1 MPIVLGAIASVLIGC
16 SDFLGRYGTR
26 RSNAITATSGAMLG
40 GALTALVAL
49 ALIPSVFAG
58 RDVWLGAASGLLV
71 GIALALL
78 YEAMATSSAAVAG
91 PLVALGAAFV
101 PLAWDLL
108 RGNAL
113 TGPVLAGAAVAIASL
128 LVVMY
133 SPALK
138 GTLRRGIGL
147 SLLASLLFGVS
158 FTLVGEAGS
167 DSGVWAPAAQRVV
180 ALGVMLTLATARRVP
195 RLPRR
200 PLLGPML
207 VSGTCG
213 SLAIVAFALG
223 AQQADSLAAVAIS
236 ASMFPAV
243 SATLAATF
251 DDDTL
256 RWWQMIGILG
266 VIAGIALM
274 ALA

>member
-1 MPIVLGAIASVLIGC
+1 LPIVLGALASVFIGF

-26 RSNAITATSGAMLG
+26 RSNAVTATSGAMLG
-40 GALTALVAL
+40 GAVSALVAL

-58 RDVWLGAASGLLV
+58 RDVVLGVSSGLLV

-91 PLVALGAAFV
+91 PLVALGAALI
-101 PLAWDLL
+101 PLAWDVT
-108 RGNAL
+108 RGNRPSGLAL
-113 TGPVLAGAAVAIASL
+113 VGVVVAISSL
-128 LVVMY
+128 LLVMY

-138 GTLRRGIGL
+138 GTLRRGVGL
-147 SLLASLLFGVS
+147 SLMASLLFGIS
-158 FTLVGEAGS
+158 FALVGEAGE
-167 DSGVWAPAAQRVV
+167 DSGVWAPAGQRVT
-180 ALGVMLTLATARRVP
+180 ALVVMLALATARGVP
-195 RLPRR
+195 RLPPR

-207 VSGTCG
+207 ISGTCG

-223 AQQADSLAAVAIS
+223 AQQGSLATVAVS

-243 SATLAATF
+243 SATLAAAF
-251 DDDTL
+251 DEDTL

-266 VIAGIALM
+266 VVGGISLM
-274 ALA
+274 ALG

>member
-1 MPIVLGAIASVLIGC
+1 VPIVLGALASVLIGC

-26 RSNAITATSGAMLG
+26 RSNAVTATSGAMLG
-40 GALTALVAL
+40 GAVTALIAL

-58 RDVWLGAASGLLV
+58 RDVWLGVASGLLV

-91 PLVALGAAFV
+91 PLVALGAAFI
-101 PLAWDLL
+101 PLAWDLV
-108 RGNAL
+108 RGNPL
-113 TGPVLAGAAVAIASL
+113 SGSVLAGATLAIASL
-128 LVVMY
+128 VLVMY

-138 GTLRRGIGL
+138 GTLRRGIAL
-147 SLLASLLFGVS
+147 SLMASVLFGVS
-158 FTLVGEAGS
+158 FTLVGEAGK
-167 DSGVWAPAAQRVV
+167 DSGAWAPAAQRVV
-180 ALGVMLTLATARRVP
+180 ALAVLLALATARHVP
-195 RLPRR
+195 RLPSR
-200 PLLGPML
+200 PLLAPML

-223 AQQADSLAAVAIS
+223 TQRGESLAAVAVA

-266 VIAGIALM
+266 VVAGIALM
-274 ALA
+274 AIA

>member
-1 MPIVLGAIASVLIGC
+1 MPILLGAVASVLIGC

-40 GALTALVAL
+40 GAVSGLVAL
-49 ALIPSVFAG
+49 ALIPGVFAVS
-58 RDVWLGAASGLLV
+58 DIVLGAASGLFV
-71 GIALALL
+71 GVALALL

-91 PLVALGAAFV
+91 PLVALGAALI
-101 PLAWDLL
+101 PLGWDVLL
-108 RGNAL
+108 GNRPSGLAL
-113 TGPVLAGAAVAIASL
+113 VGIMVAIASL

-138 GTLRRGIGL
+138 GTLRRGVGL
-147 SLLASLLFGVS
+147 SLMASVLFGAS
-158 FTLVGEAGS
+158 FVMIGEAGD
-167 DSGVWAPAAQRVV
+167 DSGVWAPAAQRVT
-180 ALGVMLTLATARRVP
+180 ALVMMLGLATARHVP
-195 RLPRR
+195 RLPPR
-200 PLLGPML
+200 PLMGPML

-223 AQQADSLAAVAIS
+223 TQQGSLATVAVS

-243 SATLAATF
+243 SATLAAAF
-251 DDDTL
+251 DEDTL

-266 VIAGIALM
+266 VITGIALM

>member
-1 MPIVLGAIASVLIGC
+1 VPIVLGALASVLIGC

-40 GALTALVAL
+40 GAVSGLIALV
-49 ALIPSVFAG
+49 LIPSVFAG
-58 RDVWLGAASGLLV
+58 RDVALGVSSGLLV

-91 PLVALGAAFV
+91 PLVALGAALI
-101 PLAWDLL
+101 PLGWDLA
-108 RGNAL
+108 RGNRPSGL
-113 TGPVLAGAAVAIASL
+113 VFVGVVVAIASL
-128 LVVMY
+128 LLVMY

-147 SLLASLLFGVS
+147 SLMASVLFGVS
-158 FTLVGEAGS
+158 FAMIGEAGD
-167 DSGVWAPAAQRVV
+167 DSGVWAPAAQRVT
-180 ALGVMLTLATARRVP
+180 ALIVMLGLATARHVP
-195 RLPRR
+195 RLPPR

-207 VSGTCG
+207 ISGTCG

-223 AQQADSLAAVAIS
+223 VQQGDSLAAVAVS

-243 SATLAATF
+243 SATLAAAF
-251 DDDTL
+251 DEDTL

-266 VIAGIALM
+266 VIGGISLM
-274 ALA
+274 ALG